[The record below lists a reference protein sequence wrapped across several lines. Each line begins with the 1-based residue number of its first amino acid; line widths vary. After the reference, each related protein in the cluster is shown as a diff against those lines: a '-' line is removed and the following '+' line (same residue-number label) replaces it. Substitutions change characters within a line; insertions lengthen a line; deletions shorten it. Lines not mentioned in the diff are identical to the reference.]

1 MRSTSVPVSQF
12 ITTDPVIGREDM
24 DMDELKTVLRK
35 HDIRHL
41 PIVRGDEVVGVVSER
56 DVRLVSGLSPD
67 EQKQIRAS
75 DLMTTEPYMVEASAQ
90 LEDVARIMA
99 SQRIGSVIVND
110 EDGLLLGI
118 FTATD
123 ALRALVEMIHK
134 APRSLLD

>member
-1 MRSTSVPVSQF
+1 SQF

-110 EDGLLLGI
+110 EDGLL
-118 FTATD
+118 
-123 ALRALVEMIHK
+123 
-134 APRSLLD
+134 